1 MNAEPEAYECQTNFF
16 RKDNQSVCEPS
27 CESWSFYE
35 EGKTQ
40 LLKATIIAHDLIG
53 LAALA
58 AVLILC
64 AIRYKA
70 L

>member
-1 MNAEPEAYECQTNFF
+1 MYECRNNFF
-16 RKDNQSVCEPS
+16 RKDNKSACEPS
-27 CESWSFYE
+27 CETWSLYE
-35 EGKTQ
+35 EGKTN
-40 LLKATIIAHDLIG
+40 LLTSTIIAHDLIG
-53 LAALA
+53 LVALG